1 MAKTAVDDIER
12 INTIIKNIDFCCEY
26 SKKFTG
32 IDFQNDIAVQY
43 ALCMGLQI
51 ICENA
56 NHITNETKEIAKDI
70 PWKDIIKTRN
80 IISHEYG
87 ALNLSMVFDTIKNDL
102 PVLKNQLTSVLKIL
116 NDNK

>member
-1 MAKTAVDDIER
+1 MAKTIIDDEER
-12 INTIIKNIDFCCEY
+12 INTMIKNIDFCCEY
-26 SKKFTG
+26 AKNYTG

-56 NHITNETKEIAKDI
+56 NHISEETKKLNNEIA
-70 PWKDIIKTRN
+70 WKDILKTRN

-87 ALNLSMVFDTIKNDL
+87 ALNLSMVFETIKNDL
-102 PVLKNQLTSVLKIL
+102 PILKKQLIKIL
-116 NDNK
+116 ELINIK